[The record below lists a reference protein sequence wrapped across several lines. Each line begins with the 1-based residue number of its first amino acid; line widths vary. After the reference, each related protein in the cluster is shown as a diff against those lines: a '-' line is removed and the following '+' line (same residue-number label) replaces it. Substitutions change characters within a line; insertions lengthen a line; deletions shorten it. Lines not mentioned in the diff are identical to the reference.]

1 MYVRESKH
9 DACRCSRETH
19 TETHRETETERS
31 SIAVISFL
39 AGFAVAMAARMISG
53 GGGDARGSNI
63 IIFRLTLLSTIVLL
77 QQFLLLLLLLSF
89 CTSSSALILNGTV
102 GVRNFFVFPL
112 PNSLIL
118 TTSALV
124 PAV

>member
-1 MYVRESKH
+1 LFERESERQR
-9 DACRCSRETH
+9 DR
-19 TETHRETETERS
+19 ERS
-31 SIAVISFL
+31 AIAVISFL
-39 AGFAVAMAARMISG
+39 AGFAVAMAARIISG
-53 GGGDARGSNI
+53 GGGDARGFNI
-63 IIFRLTLLSTIVLL
+63 INFRLTLLSIMVL
-77 QQFLLLLLLLSF
+77 QQFLPLLLLLSF

-124 PAV
+124 LAV

>member
-1 MYVRESKH
+1 VQVREQAERLSSFER
-9 DACRCSRETH
+9 D
-19 TETHRETETERS
+19 THRDRDRERNA
-31 SIAVISFL
+31 IAVISFL
-39 AGFAVAMAARMISG
+39 AGFAVAMAARIISG
-53 GGGDARGSNI
+53 GVGAVRGSNI
-63 IIFRLTLLSTIVLL
+63 IIFRLTLLSIIVLL
-77 QQFLLLLLLLSF
+77 QQFLLLLLLLLSF

-124 PAV
+124 AAV

>member
-1 MYVRESKH
+1 MSLFER
-9 DACRCSRETH
+9 D
-19 TETHRETETERS
+19 THRDRERS
-31 SIAVISFL
+31 AIAVISFL
-39 AGFAVAMAARMISG
+39 AGFAVAMAARIISG
-53 GGGDARGSNI
+53 GGGDARGSSI

-77 QQFLLLLLLLSF
+77 QQFLLLLLLLLLLSF

-118 TTSALV
+118 TTFSALV